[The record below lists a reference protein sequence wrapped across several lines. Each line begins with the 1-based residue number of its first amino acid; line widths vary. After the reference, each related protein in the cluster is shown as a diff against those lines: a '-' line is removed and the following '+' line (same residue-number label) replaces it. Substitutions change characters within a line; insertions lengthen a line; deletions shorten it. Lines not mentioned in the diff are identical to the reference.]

1 MSGTAPGVTAIVAI
15 SARGASLARLLSQSL
30 SGEVEL
36 HLERRFCGQDLGQQ
50 APETPF
56 DLPVRPLVA
65 RLFDACQRLVLFMPV
80 GAAVRLVAPRLRDKH
95 LDPAVVCV
103 DDAGRFAVSLLSGH
117 LGGADR
123 LAQEVARV
131 LGAEPVVTSASHV
144 MGTLAVD
151 LLGQEL
157 GWQIEAGPGQV
168 TRASAAMVNGE
179 PVAVYQETG
188 EANWWPAGEPL
199 PSNVTVYTSRESLAG
214 GSWTAA
220 LVVTDRADDELPSAG
235 KGRAVVYYRPRT
247 LIAGMGCRRGVP
259 VEELDKLLVDTF
271 SSHGLATA
279 SLRCI
284 ATADLKQDERGLLD
298 LAGKYGVPLQCY
310 RPGELNAVFDEQHP
324 ADLAGAFA
332 ERSAASSPIQRG
344 FEPVPREQVRQL
356 LGMWGVSEPAA
367 LLAAGSRALLTP
379 RVKSDRATIAVARVD
394 FSPAPP

>member
-1 MSGTAPGVTAIVAI
+1 MSSASPGVTAIVAI
-15 SARGASLARLLSQSL
+15 STHGASLARLLSKAL

-36 HLERRFCGQDLGQQ
+36 HLERRFCGQDPDQRT
-50 APETPF
+50 AETPF

-65 RLFDACQRLVLFMPV
+65 RLFDDCQRLVLFMPV

-123 LAQEVARV
+123 LAQEVARA
-131 LGAEPVVTSASHV
+131 LGAEAVVTSASQV

-179 PVAVYQETG
+179 PVAVYQEAG
-188 EANWWPAGEPL
+188 EAGWWPPGEPL
-199 PSNVTVYTSRESLAG
+199 PSNVTVYTSRESLAV
-214 GSWTAA
+214 GSWNAA
-220 LVVTDRADDELPSAG
+220 LVVTDRADAGLPVAET
-235 KGRAVVYYRPRT
+235 GRAVVYYRPRT
-247 LIAGMGCRRGVP
+247 LVAGMGCRRGVP
-259 VEELDKLLVDTF
+259 VEELDRLLVDTF
-271 SSHGLATA
+271 GSQGLAPA

-324 ADLAGAFA
+324 ADLGSAFA
-332 ERSAASSPIQRG
+332 ERSTVPYPQPAGLRPCPPGAGAA
-344 FEPVPREQVRQL
+344 
-356 LGMWGVSEPAA
+356 
-367 LLAAGSRALLTP
+367 AAGHVGSIRAGGSCWLRGTGP
-379 RVKSDRATIAVARVD
+379 S
-394 FSPAPP
+394 